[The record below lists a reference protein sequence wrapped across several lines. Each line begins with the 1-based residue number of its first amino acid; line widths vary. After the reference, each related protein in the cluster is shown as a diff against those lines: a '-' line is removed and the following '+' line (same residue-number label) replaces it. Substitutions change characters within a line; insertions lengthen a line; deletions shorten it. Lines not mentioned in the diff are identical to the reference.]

1 MLLKTCLSAIGSIMI
16 WAPIATAQEATFQ
29 YTALTP
35 ETALT
40 AAQAALQNCRE
51 AGYQVA
57 VAVVDRGGVAQ
68 VMLRDRFAGPHTPAT
83 ATGKA
88 WTAVSFRTNT
98 LGLVDLT
105 QSGKPSSG
113 IRHLPNVVILGGGMI
128 IEAAGSI
135 VGGIGVSGAPS
146 GEADEACAQ
155 AGIDAVLEAIEF

>member
-1 MLLKTCLSAIGSIMI
+1 M
-16 WAPIATAQEATFQ
+16 
-29 YTALTP
+29 
-35 ETALT
+35 
-40 AAQAALQNCRE
+40 
-51 AGYQVA
+51 
-57 VAVVDRGGVAQ
+57 
-68 VMLRDRFAGPHTPAT
+68 
-83 ATGKA
+83 
-88 WTAVSFRTNT
+88 SFRTNT

-113 IRHLPNVVILGGGMI
+113 IRYLPNVVVLGGGMI